1 MISVIYDFEN
11 RIKQIEQYLIFVWII
26 DTKPNIP
33 NLTENK
39 LVFDHKEI
47 LLSDY
52 IDSSGLYSIDSELIK
67 ILKSNTILLL
77 YNLIEGT
84 INVLLN
90 EYFGVLNR
98 ENKEYNKY
106 KLPIKKIWLKYKH
119 RSFSS
124 GDMKKDEYI
133 IRTIETLLSEII
145 EIKPKTIKD
154 SELGERILHN
164 YDAYISET
172 NSNEISGNLDARKI
186 RELFVLYGLPNIDK
200 KCDSMVKVKN
210 KRNNLAHGNET
221 FAQVG
226 SNFTIKEL
234 FQMKDEIVDF
244 LNYLIIETETYITN
258 QGFLHTD

>member
-1 MISVIYDFEN
+1 
-11 RIKQIEQYLIFVWII
+11 
-26 DTKPNIP
+26 
-33 NLTENK
+33 
-39 LVFDHKEI
+39 
-47 LLSDY
+47 
-52 IDSSGLYSIDSELIK
+52 
-67 ILKSNTILLL
+67 
-77 YNLIEGT
+77 
-84 INVLLN
+84 
-90 EYFGVLNR
+90 
-98 ENKEYNKY
+98 
-106 KLPIKKIWLKYKH
+106 
-119 RSFSS
+119 
-124 GDMKKDEYI
+124 MKKDEYI